1 MENQTNKSNLRNLSA
16 LVDFGNLINSSLDTK
31 FILNN
36 LLLTC
41 FGKFHTTKGLFAVIL
56 NGKLQF
62 SISKGLNGNSADE
75 FPEVESDNYIN
86 SSNFNN
92 YLKNHKLV
100 HSQEVFSADKLI
112 GVLFLGERLS
122 GDDYSEDDIKFLQT
136 FLNITA
142 TALENSISITQLKEV
157 NRNLDNKVHQL
168 SALFDL
174 SKEFGGILEIPLVSK
189 LLGFSI
195 IGQLLVT
202 KYAIVI
208 FRDDKYEIL
217 ESRFNS
223 DLLKQNISSFNA
235 ADISQ
240 PILCNSE
247 LSGSCTS
254 LFSMGIELIVPM
266 QIKQKTKG
274 LILLGRRNTG
284 ESFTKSDIEF
294 VSSVGGLAIISIEN
308 SILFKETLE
317 KQKLEKDLEIAK
329 KIQRNL
335 LPSKLPKMKNFEI
348 AAFNNAA
355 KQVGGDYYD
364 ALKLSD
370 GKILV
375 AIADVSGKGVQAA
388 LLMANLQAFLQA
400 ISKQNKE
407 LGEASNLLNDL
418 VSDNTSDGRFIT
430 FFWGILNDETLN
442 FESVNM
448 GHNPPLIIRDGKI
461 IKLKV
466 GGMIMGVMPTIA
478 PYKKEITTLMKD
490 DLVILFTDGITEA
503 MDQDQNEFS
512 DEKLEELSLT
522 LSNNSAEESLEKIL
536 DAVNKHT
543 DGTEQS
549 DDITCIVIKVKREN
563 FG

>member
-1 MENQTNKSNLRNLSA
+1 MENVINKSNLRNLSA

-41 FGKFHTTKGLFAVIL
+41 FGKFHTTKGLFATNI

-62 SISKGLNGNSADE
+62 SISKGLNGNSANE
-75 FPEVESDNYIN
+75 FPEVESDNYNN
-86 SSNFNN
+86 SSNFSD
-92 YLKNHKLV
+92 YLNKNRLI
-100 HSQEVFSADKLI
+100 HSQEVFSAQKLI

-122 GDDYSEDDIKFLQT
+122 GDKYSDDDIKFLQT

-174 SKEFGGILEIPLVSK
+174 SKEFSGILEIPLVSK

-202 KYAIVI
+202 KYAIII
-208 FRDDKYEIL
+208 FRDDKHEIL
-217 ESRFNS
+217 ESRFNAE
-223 DLLKQNISSFNA
+223 LLEKNISSLKA
-235 ADISQ
+235 EDITE
-240 PILCNSE
+240 PLICNSKMNVN
-247 LSGSCTS
+247 CNS
-254 LFSMGIELIVPM
+254 LFSMEIELVVPM

-274 LILLGRRNTG
+274 LILLGKRNNG
-284 ESFTKSDIEF
+284 EKFTKSDVEF

-364 ALKLSD
+364 VIKLSEN
-370 GKILV
+370 KILV

-407 LGEASNLLNDL
+407 LVEASNLLNDL

-430 FFWGILNDETLN
+430 FFWGILNDENLE

-466 GGMIMGVMPTIA
+466 GGMLMGVMPTIA
-478 PYKKEITTLMKD
+478 PYKKEITQLVKD
-490 DLVILFTDGITEA
+490 DLLILFTDGITEA
-503 MDQDQNEFS
+503 MDEEQNEFS
-512 DEKLEELSLT
+512 DEKLEELSLK
-522 LSNNSAEESLEKIL
+522 LCKNSADESLKIIL
-536 DAVNKHT
+536 DEVNKHT
-543 DGTEQS
+543 NGTEQS
-549 DDITCIVIKVKREN
+549 DDITCIAIKVK
-563 FG
+563 

>member
-1 MENQTNKSNLRNLSA
+1 MENVINKSNLRNLSA

-41 FGKFHTTKGLFAVIL
+41 FGKFHTTKGLFATNI

-62 SISKGLNGNSADE
+62 SISKGLNGNSTDE
-75 FPEVESDNYIN
+75 FPEVESGNYSN
-86 SSNFNN
+86 SSNLND
-92 YLKNHKLV
+92 YLNKNRLI
-100 HSQEVFSADKLI
+100 HSQEVFSAQKLI

-122 GDDYSEDDIKFLQT
+122 GDKYSDDDIKFLQT

-202 KYAIVI
+202 KFAIII
-208 FRDDKYEIL
+208 FRDDKHEIL
-217 ESRFNS
+217 ESRFNAE
-223 DLLKQNISSFNA
+223 LLEKNISSLKA
-235 ADISQ
+235 EDITEPLICTSEMKEN
-240 PILCNSE
+240 CN
-247 LSGSCTS
+247 S
-254 LFSMGIELIVPM
+254 LFSMEIELVVPM

-274 LILLGRRNTG
+274 LILLGRRNNG
-284 ESFTKSDIEF
+284 EKFTKSDVEF

-364 ALKLSD
+364 VIKLSENR
-370 GKILV
+370 ILV

-407 LGEASNLLNDL
+407 LVEASNLLNDL

-430 FFWGILNDETLN
+430 FFWGILNDENLE

-466 GGMIMGVMPTIA
+466 GGMLMGVMPTMA
-478 PYKKEITTLMKD
+478 PYKKEITQLVKD
-490 DLVILFTDGITEA
+490 DLLILFTDGITEA
-503 MDQDQNEFS
+503 MDEEQNEFS
-512 DEKLEELSLT
+512 DEKLEELSLK
-522 LSNNSAEESLEKIL
+522 LCKNSADESLKIIL
-536 DAVNKHT
+536 DEVNKHT
-543 DGTEQS
+543 NGTEQS
-549 DDITCIVIKVKREN
+549 DDITCIAIKVK
-563 FG
+563 